1 MDYVGYHNY
10 INNNLPQVVV
20 VASSQES
27 NHVQESP
34 HLYGL
39 HPNAEIGFLTA
50 TSEKLFKTVFEL
62 QPRESGSGGGAT
74 STREEK
80 VTIIIMFFID
90 TAAAKVKTIVDD
102 ISEKMPDQFNMHDI
116 MAKCEERTPYII
128 VCFQVKYLGLWGLV
142 GQKYE
147 DIKIII
153 VANI

>member
-1 MDYVGYHNY
+1 M
-10 INNNLPQVVV
+10 
-20 VASSQES
+20 
-27 NHVQESP
+27 
-34 HLYGL
+34 
-39 HPNAEIGFLTA
+39 
-50 TSEKLFKTVFEL
+50 
-62 QPRESGSGGGAT
+62 
-74 STREEK
+74 
-80 VTIIIMFFID
+80 TIITMFFI
-90 TAAAKVKTIVDD
+90 TTAAAAKVKTIVDD

>member
-1 MDYVGYHNY
+1 M
-10 INNNLPQVVV
+10 
-20 VASSQES
+20 
-27 NHVQESP
+27 QESP

-80 VTIIIMFFID
+80 VTIITMFLVA
-90 TAAAKVKTIVDD
+90 TAVVKVKTIVDD

-128 VCFQVKYLGLWGLV
+128 VCFQVKYPGF
-142 GQKYE
+142 
-147 DIKIII
+147 
-153 VANI
+153 

>member
-80 VTIIIMFFID
+80 VTIITMFFIA
-90 TAAAKVKTIVDD
+90 TAAAAKVKTIVDD

-128 VCFQVKYLGLWGLV
+128 VCFQVKYLGF
-142 GQKYE
+142 
-147 DIKIII
+147 
-153 VANI
+153 

>member
-128 VCFQVKYLGLWGLV
+128 VCFQVKYLGF
-142 GQKYE
+142 
-147 DIKIII
+147 
-153 VANI
+153 

>member
-80 VTIIIMFFID
+80 VTIIIMFFITI

-128 VCFQVKYLGLWGLV
+128 VCFQVKYLGF
-142 GQKYE
+142 
-147 DIKIII
+147 
-153 VANI
+153 

>member
-1 MDYVGYHNY
+1 M
-10 INNNLPQVVV
+10 
-20 VASSQES
+20 
-27 NHVQESP
+27 QESP

-80 VTIIIMFFID
+80 VTIIIMFFIAS
-90 TAAAKVKTIVDD
+90 AASKVKTIVDD

-128 VCFQVKYLGLWGLV
+128 VCFQVKYQDSEV
-142 GQKYE
+142 
-147 DIKIII
+147 
-153 VANI
+153 

>member
-80 VTIIIMFFID
+80 VTIITMFFI
-90 TAAAKVKTIVDD
+90 TTAAAAKVKTIVDD

-128 VCFQVKYLGLWGLV
+128 VCFQVKYLRF
-142 GQKYE
+142 
-147 DIKIII
+147 
-153 VANI
+153 

>member
-27 NHVQESP
+27 NHAQESP

-80 VTIIIMFFID
+80 VSNTTMSIITMVIIITMFFVA

-128 VCFQVKYLGLWGLV
+128 VCFQVKYLGF
-142 GQKYE
+142 
-147 DIKIII
+147 
-153 VANI
+153 

>member
-1 MDYVGYHNY
+1 M
-10 INNNLPQVVV
+10 
-20 VASSQES
+20 
-27 NHVQESP
+27 QESP

-80 VTIIIMFFID
+80 VSNITMFLVA

-128 VCFQVKYLGLWGLV
+128 VCFQVKYLGF
-142 GQKYE
+142 
-147 DIKIII
+147 
-153 VANI
+153 

>member
-1 MDYVGYHNY
+1 MF
-10 INNNLPQVVV
+10 
-20 VASSQES
+20 S
-27 NHVQESP
+27 QESP

-80 VTIIIMFFID
+80 VKTTITLLPISIIVLSI
-90 TAAAKVKTIVDD
+90 KVKTIVDD

-128 VCFQVKYLGLWGLV
+128 VCFQVKQIPPCCTNTVMFGGCQFVKFFLGY
-142 GQKYE
+142 QPS
-147 DIKIII
+147 KIHSDLENRGKT
-153 VANI
+153 ADK

>member
-10 INNNLPQVVV
+10 INNNLPQEVV

-27 NHVQESP
+27 NHAQESP

-80 VTIIIMFFID
+80 VTIITMFFMVIIITMSIIA

-128 VCFQVKYLGLWGLV
+128 VCFQVKYLGF
-142 GQKYE
+142 
-147 DIKIII
+147 
-153 VANI
+153 